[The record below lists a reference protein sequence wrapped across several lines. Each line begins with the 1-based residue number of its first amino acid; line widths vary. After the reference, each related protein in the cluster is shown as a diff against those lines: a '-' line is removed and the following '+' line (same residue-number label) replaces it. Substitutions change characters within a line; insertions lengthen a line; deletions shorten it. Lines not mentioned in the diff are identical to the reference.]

1 MYFVVNVVVVVVD
14 FYVGFLAVVDI
25 AVVLCFCCC
34 RLSCRYCR
42 FSYQCC
48 CYCCYCSCCCY
59 SCGCHGFC
67 FCSVVCRCLYLSCRC
82 YYCCC
87 RCPRCCRS
95 PMQYKTVCNHFLMN
109 ASPRQS
115 LVLFSVA
122 GPKSAVE
129 VSMITYVD

>member
-42 FSYQCC
+42 FSYQ
-48 CYCCYCSCCCY
+48 CCYCSCCCY